1 MADIFHSLVI
11 FPVEGIIELVY
22 LLFSRVTH
30 STGLAIAGVSLAVN
44 VLTLPLY
51 ARAERLQALE
61 RETRKRLQPKID
73 DIKAV
78 FKGDERLMILS
89 TYYRQ
94 NHYHPIYALR
104 SSFGLFLQ
112 VPFFIAAYS
121 FLSSLPELSGRGFW
135 LLRDLSKPDGLLS
148 FGGAAVNLLPI
159 IMTLVNVAASAVYA
173 RGLPVREKAQLYG
186 MAAIFLALL
195 YASPSGLVLYWTL
208 NNMFSFVKNVFYRLK
223 RPLVAF
229 WAIMAILSVG
239 AAGAALFVLDTTARK
254 RLVVVALAG
263 FVLAAPLLA
272 ALGRRLLDSTLAPG
286 FKNPKETAGVF
297 ILSAL
302 ALTVLAGIAVPS
314 ALIGS
319 SPQEFAF
326 AGASRG
332 PADFIGRAFSE
343 SAGLFLLWP
352 ALLYALAGWKARA
365 GLAAAFAVLAAGALV
380 NVFAFGGSYGAIS
393 PQLLFQSAGV
403 LRETTIMSG
412 LNIAALLAAALG
424 VVVLIRLR
432 KARVLSAAAAIC
444 LVGLATTSGVKA
456 YAIATG
462 LEELRVIR
470 AVDEGVP
477 KDGEFEP
484 TFTFTNT
491 GRNVFVIMLDRGI
504 SAFVR
509 YAMEDDPG
517 LAEKYRGFVW
527 YPNTLSFNPHTLA
540 GAPPLY
546 GGYEYTPQAI
556 NARSGE
562 SLVSKHNEALAVLPR
577 AFAEEG
583 WRSAISDA
591 SWANYSWVPDNTI
604 FRKYPGIRAF
614 NLTGRYTQRWLEEHG
629 MAIDPTARIDRCL
642 TRFSLLKLAP
652 TPLRYGIYDQGKWWD
667 SRYVPDEYADFI
679 DKYAALDYLPELVA
693 VDDGAD
699 SFALMVNDTAHD
711 SAILDADGWVPA
723 RNPRRPDTPR
733 FADDFTERTYRVNA
747 ASLRMIG
754 RFLDKLRAEGVY
766 DNTRIIIVA
775 DHGADLALPEFAD
788 FPRNPTRAPAFNP
801 LFMVKDFGS
810 DSDFAVDRSFRTNAD
825 TPALATATI
834 GREANPFT
842 GQPFR
847 TLAPGESVTIVD
859 KPLYDPSDQKRNT
872 LDFGPEDLIV
882 VKDDLFSETNWD
894 YAR

>member
-1 MADIFHSLVI
+1 MGDLFQNLVI
-11 FPVEGIIELVY
+11 FPIEGIIELVY

-61 RETRKRLQPKID
+61 RETRKRLQPKVD

-78 FKGDERLMILS
+78 FRGDERLMILS

-135 LLRDLSKPDGLLS
+135 FLCDLSKPDGLVS
-148 FGGAAVNLLPI
+148 FGSVAVNLLPI
-159 IMTLVNVAASAVYA
+159 VMTLINLAASAVYA
-173 RGLPVREKAQLYG
+173 RGLPVREKVQLYG

-195 YASPSGLVLYWTL
+195 YMSPSGLVLYWTL
-208 NNMFSFVKNVFYRLK
+208 NNLFSLAKNVFYRLK

-229 WAIMAILSVG
+229 WAVMAMLSAG
-239 AAGAALFVLDTTARK
+239 AVGAALFVLDTTARK

-263 FVLAAPLLA
+263 LVLAAPLLA
-272 ALGRRLLDSTLAPG
+272 ALGRRLLDRIIAPG
-286 FKNPKETAGVF
+286 FRSARESFGVF

-302 ALTVLAGIAVPS
+302 ALTALAGLAVPS

-319 SPQEFAF
+319 SPQEFSF
-326 AGASRG
+326 AGATRG
-332 PADFIGRAFSE
+332 PADFIGRAFAE

-352 ALLYALAGWKARA
+352 ALLYALVGAKARA
-365 GLAAAFAVLAAGALV
+365 GLAAAFAVLAAGAFV

-393 PQLLFQSAGV
+393 PQLLFQNAGV
-403 LRETTIMSG
+403 LRETKAMSAAN
-412 LNIAALLAAALG
+412 LAALLGAAAA
-424 VVVLIRLR
+424 VVALIRLR
-432 KARVLSAAAAIC
+432 KPRLVSAVAALC
-444 LVGLATTSGVKA
+444 LVGLAATTGAKA
-456 YAIATG
+456 YAISTG
-462 LEELRVIR
+462 LAELREIR
-470 AVDEGVP
+470 SSDRFESSA
-477 KDGEFEP
+477 GEIEP
-484 TFTFTNT
+484 AYTLTRK
-491 GRNVFVIMLDRGI
+491 GRNVLVIMLDRGI
-504 SAFVR
+504 GAFVSH
-509 YAMEDDPG
+509 AMEDDPV
-517 LAEKYRGFVW
+517 LAEKYRGFTW

-546 GGYEYTPQAI
+546 GGYEYTPEAI
-556 NARSGE
+556 NARSDE
-562 SLVSKHNEALAVLPR
+562 ALVSKHNEALAVMPR
-577 AFAEEG
+577 FFAEAG
-583 WRSAISDA
+583 WRSVVTDA

-604 FRKYPGIRAF
+604 FRQYSGVSAF
-614 NLTGRYTQRWLEEHG
+614 NLTGRHTQRWLEEHD
-629 MAIDPTARIDRCL
+629 MAVDPTARVERCL
-642 TRFSLLKLAP
+642 IRFSLLKLAP

-667 SRYVPDEYADFI
+667 SRYAPDEYADFI

-711 SAILDADGWVPA
+711 SAVLDADGWVPS
-723 RNPRRPDTPR
+723 RNPRRPDAPR

-766 DNTRIIIVA
+766 DNTRIVVVA
-775 DHGADLALPEFAD
+775 DHGADLTLPEFAGFERD
-788 FPRNPTRAPAFNP
+788 PTSAPGFNP
-801 LFMVKDFGS
+801 LLMVKDFGS
-810 DSDFAVDRSFRTNAD
+810 DSDFTVDRSFRTNAD
-825 TPALATATI
+825 TPAIATASI
-834 GREANPFT
+834 GRAANPFT
-842 GQPFR
+842 GRPFR
-847 TLAPGESVTIVD
+847 TLAPGENVTVVD
-859 KPLYDPSDQKRNT
+859 KPLYDPSDQKRNIF
-872 LDFGPEDLIV
+872 DFGPENLIV
-882 VKDDLFSETNWD
+882 VKDDIFVEANWD